1 MAKTDLAL
9 TAAIDLQ
16 CRLHAHSGDL
26 GRLQASLA
34 EWVAKN
40 HHLAAE
46 VADRVLAPGCAKP
59 AAMKTAKVADAQR
72 ARLAARAQKRI

>member
-1 MAKTDLAL
+1 MAKTDPAL

-26 GRLQASLA
+26 GRLQASVA
-34 EWVAKN
+34 EWVEKN

-59 AAMKTAKVADAQR
+59 AAMKTTGQRDAQN
-72 ARLAARAQKRI
+72 ARLAARAAKRV